1 MRSMGGREGRKRK
14 VVKENSP
21 GRGMIDAMPEDIIAP
36 QPPSENA
43 VEAATAPPTMPD
55 ATPRAGLLR
64 WIAGGLRAALLLD
77 PRVDA
82 RPVPWQLLLLVLLP
96 ELAWVGLARL
106 EIDGPANLYANVG
119 LNTLWV
125 LAVLAWLGWF
135 ALAGQAR
142 GGGLAR
148 WFVLATWAMFP
159 ANLALS
165 LLALGFTRGWLPS
178 VLANSPGYWIAFGLG
193 CAWLVVALVRL
204 TARDA
209 AARWRLALFAPAF
222 TVLLALTFVQSLYTQ
237 ERMWQPD
244 SIASAEPERPRMR
257 LTQELFEQQQAVWE
271 QTVEALPAGKPGQ
284 TNVYGLVF
292 APYASEDVFLR
303 ESNMVTQVLEER
315 FDARGRVIHLMN
327 HATTAE
333 TLPWATPLNL
343 RRAIAALAA
352 RMDREN
358 DVLVVYLTS
367 HGARDHRL
375 AAAHWP
381 LTVPWLTPEE
391 LREELDGA
399 GIRHRVV
406 AVSACYSGGWIE
418 PLAGE
423 DTLVMTAADSTHTSY
438 GCGRLSELTFFG
450 RAMFDEEL
458 RKTRSFEAAFAA
470 AVPLIRQ
477 REIDAGKEDGFSNPQ
492 ISVGEKIRPVLDRLA
507 QRLDA
512 AGKQ

>member
-1 MRSMGGREGRKRK
+1 
-14 VVKENSP
+14 
-21 GRGMIDAMPEDIIAP
+21 MIDGMPEDIIAP
-36 QPPSENA
+36 QQPPENAGEASAPPPSQPTP
-43 VEAATAPPTMPD
+43 EAA
-55 ATPRAGLLR
+55 PRASLWR
-64 WIAGGLRAALLLD
+64 WMAGGLRAAFLQD

-82 RPVPWQLLLLVLLP
+82 RPAPWQLLLLVLLP
-96 ELAWVGLARL
+96 ELAWTGLARL
-106 EIDGPANLYANVG
+106 EIDGPATLYATVG

-135 ALAGQAR
+135 TLSGRAR

-148 WFVLATWAMFP
+148 WFALATWAMFP
-159 ANLALS
+159 ANLLLC
-165 LLALGFTRGWLPS
+165 LLALGYARGWLPS
-178 VLANSPGYWIAFGLG
+178 VLANSRGYWVVFGLG
-193 CAWLVVALVRL
+193 CAWLIVALVRL

-222 TVLLALTFVQSLYTQ
+222 MALLALTFVQSLYTQ

-244 SIASAEPERPRMR
+244 NSASAEPERPRMQ
-257 LTQELFEQQQAVWE
+257 LTQELFEEQQAVWE
-271 QTVEALPAGKPGQ
+271 RTVEALPASRPGQ

-315 FDARGRVIHLMN
+315 FDAKGRVIHLMN

-343 RRAIAALAA
+343 RRAIAALAS

-418 PLAGE
+418 PLAGD
-423 DTLVMTAADSTHTSY
+423 DTLVMTAADATHTSY

-458 RKTRSFEAAFAA
+458 RKTRSFETAFAA
-470 AVPLIRQ
+470 AVPVIKQ
-477 REIDAGKEDGFSNPQ
+477 REIDGGKEDGFSNPQ

>member
-1 MRSMGGREGRKRK
+1 
-14 VVKENSP
+14 
-21 GRGMIDAMPEDIIAP
+21 MIDGMPEDIIAP
-36 QPPSENA
+36 QQPPENTEETSA
-43 VEAATAPPTMPD
+43 SPPPTQDTP
-55 ATPRAGLLR
+55 PRASLLQ
-64 WIAGGLRAALLLD
+64 WLVGGLRASFLLE

-82 RPVPWQLLLLVLLP
+82 QPTPWQLLLLALLP
-96 ELAWVGLARL
+96 ELVWTGLARL
-106 EIDGPANLYANVG
+106 EIAGPAQLYETVG

-125 LAVLAWLGWF
+125 LGVLAWLGWF
-135 ALAGQAR
+135 ALSGRAR

-159 ANLALS
+159 ANLALGM
-165 LLALGFTRGWLPS
+165 LALGYTRGWLPS
-178 VLANSPGYWIAFGLG
+178 AIATSPGYWVVFGLG
-193 CAWLVVALVRL
+193 CAWMVLALVRL
-204 TARDA
+204 TAREA
-209 AARWRLALFAPAF
+209 GARWRLAIFAPAF
-222 TVLLALTFVQSLYTQ
+222 VALLTLTFWQSLNTQ
-237 ERMWQPD
+237 DRMWQPD
-244 SIASAEPERPRMR
+244 ATSASTEPERPRMQ
-257 LTQELFEQQQAVWE
+257 LTQELFEAQQALWE

-284 TNVYGLVF
+284 TNVFGLVF
-292 APYASEDVFLR
+292 APYAAEDVFLR

-315 FDARGRVIHLMN
+315 FDAKGRVIHLLN
-327 HATTAE
+327 NPATAE

-418 PLAGE
+418 PLASE
-423 DTLVMTAADSTHTSY
+423 DTLVMTAADATHTSY

-458 RKTRSFEAAFAA
+458 RKTRSFETAFAA
-470 AVPLIRQ
+470 AVPVIRQ
-477 REIDAGKEDGFSNPQ
+477 REIDGGKDDGFSNPQ
-492 ISVGEKIRPVLDRLA
+492 ISMGEKIRPVLERLA

-512 AGKQ
+512 AGK

>member
-1 MRSMGGREGRKRK
+1 
-14 VVKENSP
+14 
-21 GRGMIDAMPEDIIAP
+21 MIDAMPEDIIAP
-36 QPPSENA
+36 QQPPGSAAE
-43 VEAATAPPTMPD
+43 EAPVSPP
-55 ATPRAGLLR
+55 PRASLWR
-64 WIAGGLRAALLLD
+64 WIAGGLRASLLLQ
-77 PRVDA
+77 PHIDA
-82 RPVPWQLLLLVLLP
+82 RPAPWQLLLLVLLP
-96 ELAWVGLARL
+96 EFVWVGLSRL
-106 EIDGPANLYANVG
+106 EIAGPATLYANVG

-125 LAVLAWLGWF
+125 MAVLAWLGWF
-135 ALAGQAR
+135 ALSGRAQ

-148 WFVLATWAMFP
+148 WFALATWTMFP

-165 LLALGFTRGWLPS
+165 LLALGYTRGWLPAAIS
-178 VLANSPGYWIAFGLG
+178 VSPGYWIAFGLG
-193 CAWLVVALVRL
+193 CAWMIVALVRF
-204 TARDA
+204 TAREA
-209 AARWRLALFAPAF
+209 GARWRLALFAPAF
-222 TVLLALTFVQSLYTQ
+222 VALLALTFWQSLYTQ
-237 ERMWQPD
+237 ERMWLPD
-244 SIASAEPERPRMR
+244 ASASAEPERPRMQ
-257 LTQELFEQQQAVWE
+257 LTQELFEQQQALWVR
-271 QTVEALPAGKPGQ
+271 TVEALPAGKPGQ
-284 TNVYGLVF
+284 TNVFGLVF

-315 FDARGRVIHLMN
+315 FDAKGRVIHLLN
-327 HATTAE
+327 NPATAE

-418 PLAGE
+418 PLASE
-423 DTLVMTAADSTHTSY
+423 NTLVMTAADATHTSY

-458 RKTRSFEAAFAA
+458 RKTRSFETAFAA
-470 AVPLIRQ
+470 AVPVIKQ
-477 REIDAGKEDGFSNPQ
+477 REIDGGKDDGFSNPQ

-512 AGKQ
+512 AGK

>member
-1 MRSMGGREGRKRK
+1 
-14 VVKENSP
+14 
-21 GRGMIDAMPEDIIAP
+21 MPEDIIAP
-36 QPPSENA
+36 QQPLESAE
-43 VEAATAPPTMPD
+43 EASASRP
-55 ATPRAGLLR
+55 PRASLWR
-64 WIAGGLRAALLLD
+64 WIAGGLRASLLLQ
-77 PRVDA
+77 PRIDA
-82 RPVPWQLLLLVLLP
+82 RPAPWQLLVLVLLP
-96 ELAWVGLARL
+96 ELVWVGLARL
-106 EIDGPANLYANVG
+106 EIAGPARLYANVG

-125 LAVLAWLGWF
+125 MAVLAWLGWF
-135 ALAGQAR
+135 ALSGR
-142 GGGLAR
+142 DHGGGLAR
-148 WFVLATWAMFP
+148 WFALATWTMFP

-165 LLALGFTRGWLPS
+165 LLALGYTRGWLPAAIS
-178 VLANSPGYWIAFGLG
+178 VSPGYWIVFGLG
-193 CAWLVVALVRL
+193 CAWMIVALVRF
-204 TARDA
+204 TAREA
-209 AARWRLALFAPAF
+209 GARWRLALFAPAF
-222 TVLLALTFVQSLYTQ
+222 VVLLAATFWQSLYTQ
-237 ERMWQPD
+237 ERMWLPD
-244 SIASAEPERPRMR
+244 ASASAEPERPSMQ
-257 LTQELFEQQQAVWE
+257 LTQELFEEQQALWE
-271 QTVEALPAGKPGQ
+271 RTVEALPAGKPGQ

-303 ESNMVTQVLEER
+303 ESNMVTQVLEDR

-327 HATTAE
+327 HPTTAE

-343 RRAIAALAA
+343 RRAIAALAS

-406 AVSACYSGGWIE
+406 AVSACFSGGWIE
-418 PLAGE
+418 PLASE
-423 DTLVMTAADSTHTSY
+423 DTLVMTAADANHTSY

-450 RAMFDEEL
+450 RAMFDEQL
-458 RKTRSFEAAFAA
+458 RKTRSFETAFAA
-470 AVPLIRQ
+470 AVPLIKQ

-492 ISVGEKIRPVLDRLA
+492 ISVGEKIRPLLDRLA

-512 AGKQ
+512 AGK